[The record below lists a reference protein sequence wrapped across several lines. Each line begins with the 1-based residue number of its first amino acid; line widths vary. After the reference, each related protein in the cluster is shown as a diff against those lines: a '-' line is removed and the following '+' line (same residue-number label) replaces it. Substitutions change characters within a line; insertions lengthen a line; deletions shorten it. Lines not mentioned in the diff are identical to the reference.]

1 MKKLIPLLLIL
12 LISIP
17 ELQAQSASSG
27 KPNFI
32 TGGFYMKVGP
42 GFPVGA
48 FNTTQYTIDEDG
60 VLKTFDRA
68 KTGFFGD
75 FGYLIYL
82 GPAFANKFLR
92 AGIDATFFSGG
103 FMGSYHDVQ
112 PDENK
117 TNFRYFFLGERF
129 GPLITV
135 NPVDRLMVDLSW
147 KLCLSISEYNE
158 LYGLNMWQQEISMG
172 IRYRIMAFSV
182 NYQMGDLNF
191 NKFDKAAK
199 DQIIQQNMVRIMIG
213 LKF

>member
-1 MKKLIPLLLIL
+1 MRKLIPFLCIL
-12 LISIP
+12 LFAGSG
-17 ELQAQSASSG
+17 LMGQATSG

-32 TGGFYMKVGP
+32 TGGFYFKIGP
-42 GFPVGA
+42 AFPVGA
-48 FNTTQYTIDEDG
+48 FNTTQYTVDEDG

-68 KTGFFGD
+68 KAGMFGD

-82 GPAFANKFLR
+82 GPSFANKFLR

-103 FMGSYHDVQ
+103 FMGSYHVLQ
-112 PDENK
+112 QGESK
-117 TNFRYFFLGERF
+117 TNFKYFFLGEKF

-135 NPVDRLMVDLSW
+135 NPVDRLMIDLSW
-147 KLCLSISEYNE
+147 KLCLSISEFNE
-158 LYGLNMWQQEISMG
+158 LYGLNMLQQEISMG

-191 NKFDKAAK
+191 NKFDNAAK
-199 DQIIQQNMVRIMIG
+199 DQIIEQNMVKIMIG

>member
-12 LISIP
+12 LIAIP
-17 ELQAQSASSG
+17 ELQGQTGSSG

-42 GFPVGA
+42 GFPVGT
-48 FNTTQYTIDEDG
+48 FNTTQYTLDEDL

-112 PDENK
+112 PDESK
-117 TNFRYFFLGERF
+117 TNYRYFFVGQRF
-129 GPLITV
+129 GPLVTV

-147 KLCLSISEYNE
+147 KLCLSISEFNE
-158 LYGLNMWQQEISMG
+158 LYGLNMLQQEISMG

-182 NYQMGDLNF
+182 HYQVGDLNF